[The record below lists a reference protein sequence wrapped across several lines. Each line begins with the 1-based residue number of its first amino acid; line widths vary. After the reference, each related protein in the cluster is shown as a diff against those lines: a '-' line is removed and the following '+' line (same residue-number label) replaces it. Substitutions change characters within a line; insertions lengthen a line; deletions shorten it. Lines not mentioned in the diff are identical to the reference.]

1 MPVKRF
7 KVDARAVLSLGRDS
21 IKDHVTAV
29 VELVKNSY
37 DAGAK
42 VVEVELS
49 AADADETKHKIRISD
64 NGSGMTDGDVEKKWL
79 RIGYSEKL
87 KKKTVGGRRQLGEKG
102 VGRLSADRL
111 GAMLQLQAQSAEE
124 APVGIEVNWA
134 AFETGGVDLDQV
146 EINVLKEVD
155 FEVPRPS
162 KWIEADKAFGPR
174 PAPVKNSKANHGCHL
189 LITGLRQS
197 WIADD
202 ILRLR
207 DELSQLVNPFDT
219 LGDFQIRIITDVDTS
234 LNGVLSSPTMMDG
247 EIEGIFKLEDGQ
259 VRITQ
264 QTNAEKRRKVKR
276 RPQVI
281 PFHEFMNLTVKK
293 LEVPLDAEMGS
304 VEVRIRLY
312 TLGEGLS
319 APEATKSLLS
329 GFLTQNAGVRVY
341 RDGVR
346 VLPYGDPEKPEG
358 DWLELAQRKAGGRAA
373 VTRRDWRIEANRI
386 VAVVQ
391 ISRDGNPELRDAS
404 GREGL
409 IANEAF
415 NLLRLYVT
423 NCVRHLELA
432 YHELRDAPIAAK
444 EAIMQPRKV
453 VRYFKKYAEELNK
466 DLKVLAKSLPKSQ
479 KQELEKVRE
488 TIKKQE
494 KKSAELGASLTEIMD
509 QALTYRGLATLGIAH
524 ASFAHEIQMSAGQFV
539 EAAYAASYELDSPP
553 NIKKAKGE
561 LTKAIKHGERIST
574 WGSYSL
580 TRVKAAKRKA
590 AGEEAVSD
598 MLAKLI
604 ADLKPFFEGSS
615 VKLKEG
621 RIDEVNDRVVP
632 MDFESMV
639 INLLTNAYDFVK
651 DSPTSPREVL
661 VGLRKKSREG
671 AAGYELTVG
680 DSGPGV
686 PKHIRN
692 DIWRPLFTTKKTK
705 DNKPSGT
712 GLGLAIVDNIVKEFG
727 GKREVGSDPKLGGAL
742 FTIWIPNHSTP

>member
-1 MPVKRF
+1 MSTKRF
-7 KVDARAVLSLGRDS
+7 KVDARAVISLGRDS

-49 AADADETKHKIRISD
+49 VKDPNATKHKIRIAD
-64 NGSGMTDGDVEKKWL
+64 NGTGMADSDVEKKWL

-87 KKKTVGGRRQLGEKG
+87 TRKKVGGRRQLGEKG

-111 GAMLQLQAQSAEE
+111 GEFLQLQAQTDAQP
-124 APVGIEVNWA
+124 PVGIKVNWA
-134 AFETGGVDLDQV
+134 DFETSGVDLDQV
-146 EINVLKEVD
+146 EITVLDTVE

-162 KWIEADKAFGPR
+162 KWNEKDKAFGKR
-174 PAPVKNSKANHGCHL
+174 PASVKNSRTNHGCEL
-189 LITGLRQS
+189 VITGLRQS

-202 ILRLR
+202 IQRLR
-207 DELSQLVNPFDT
+207 DELSQLVNPFDQ
-219 LGDFQIRIITDVDTS
+219 LGDFQIRIITDLDPDLS
-234 LNGVLSSPTMMDG
+234 GVLSSPKIMDG
-247 EIEGIFKLEDGQ
+247 EIEGIFCLDDGQ

-264 QTNAEKRRKVKR
+264 QSRADKRRKVKR
-276 RPQVI
+276 RPQIV
-281 PFHEFMNLTVKK
+281 PFNEFMGLTVKK
-293 LEVPLDAEMGS
+293 ADVPLDAEIGP

-312 TLGEGLS
+312 SLGEGFIS
-319 APEATKSLLS
+319 EATKSLVA

-346 VLPYGDPEKPEG
+346 VVPYGDPEKPEG

-373 VTRRDWRIEANRI
+373 VTRKDWRIEANRI
-386 VAVVQ
+386 VAAVQ
-391 ISRDGNPELRDAS
+391 ISRDANPELRDAA

-415 NLLRLYVT
+415 NLLRLFVT

-432 YHELRDAPIAAK
+432 YHRLRDAPIAAK

-539 EAAYAASYELDSPP
+539 EAAYAASYELDPPP

-561 LTKAIKHGERIST
+561 LAKAIKHGERIST

-590 AGEEAVSD
+590 AGEEPISD

-604 ADLKPFFEGSS
+604 SDLAPFFEGSS

-621 RIDEVNDRVVP
+621 RIDDVNDRVVP

-651 DSPTSPREVL
+651 DSPTSPREVV
-661 VGLRKKSREG
+661 VGLRKKSRDG

-686 PKHIRN
+686 PKHIRE

-727 GKREVGSDPKLGGAL
+727 GNREVGSDPKLGGAL

>member
-1 MPVKRF
+1 MPTKRF
-7 KVDARAVLSLGRDS
+7 KVDARAVISLGRDS

-49 AADADETKHKIRISD
+49 VKPEDAAKHKIRIAD
-64 NGSGMTDGDVEKKWL
+64 NGAGMADNDVEKKWL

-87 KKKTVGGRRQLGEKG
+87 TRKRVGGRRQLGEKG

-111 GAMLQLQAQSAEE
+111 GEFLQLQAQTDDQ
-124 APVGIEVNWA
+124 PPIGIKVNWA
-134 AFETGGVDLDQV
+134 DFEASGVDLDQV
-146 EINVLKEVD
+146 EITVLDTVD

-162 KWIEADKAFGPR
+162 KWNEKDKAFGECP
-174 PAPVKNSKANHGCHL
+174 PPDKNSKSNSGCEL
-189 LITGLRQS
+189 LITGLRQR

-202 ILRLR
+202 IQRLR
-207 DELSQLVNPFDT
+207 DELSQLVNPFDQ
-219 LGDFQIRIITDVDTS
+219 LGDFQIRIITDLDPELS
-234 LNGVLSSPTMMDG
+234 GVLSSPTVMDG
-247 EIEGIFKLEDGQ
+247 EIEGTFRLDNGQ
-259 VRITQ
+259 VRITEQ
-264 QTNAEKRRKVKR
+264 SRAEQRRKVMRK
-276 RPQVI
+276 PQVVA
-281 PFHEFMNLTVKK
+281 FHEFMGLTVKNPD
-293 LEVPLDAEMGS
+293 VPLDAEVGP

-312 TLGEGLS
+312 SIGQGLT
-319 APEATKSLLS
+319 PEATRSLIS

-373 VTRRDWRIEANRI
+373 VTRKDWRIEANRI
-386 VAVVQ
+386 VAAVQ
-391 ISRDGNPELRDAS
+391 ISRDENPHLRDAA

-432 YHELRDAPIAAK
+432 YHRLRDAPIAAK

-553 NIKKAKGE
+553 NIKKAKTE
-561 LTKAIKHGERIST
+561 LSKAIKHGERIST

-590 AGEEAVSD
+590 AGEESVSE

-604 ADLKPFFEGSS
+604 GDLTPFFEGSS
-615 VKLKEG
+615 VTLKEG
-621 RIDEVNDRVVP
+621 VIDAVNDRVVP

-651 DSPTSPREVL
+651 DSPTSPRVVI
-661 VGLRKKSREG
+661 VGLRKKSRDG
-671 AAGYELTVG
+671 APGYELTVG

-686 PKHIRN
+686 PKHIRE